1 MIEKVDENG
10 CTVIDNT
17 KGERWMRYYPNS
29 DYGRNAITEEY
40 PGIANEII
48 GEGKPWG
55 NVPVINETIT
65 H

>member
-1 MIEKVDENG
+1 MIGSLSKDG

-29 DYGRNAITEEY
+29 EYGRNAITEEY
-40 PGIANEII
+40 PDIADEII

-55 NVPVINETIT
+55 NAPTVKEFSTY
-65 H
+65 